1 MITQTQETISYP
13 IIPYKRLRPKSVDEF
28 LDIFED
34 VLDLN
39 LEKGMELDFTIDN
52 KLGSDKISPTL
63 YLAKPKDAF
72 EIANICKEVYEGS
85 YPYKEIE
92 DSQAVKK
99 MIESPE
105 HHFILFKI
113 EEDIV
118 GCFRCVLDFEDHK
131 GYTGGFMVRQEYQG
145 IIDVTKAII
154 GSYAWMWS
162 TYKDEIL
169 MWYCENRT
177 AHAASQYI
185 TSVCGINTVAFFP
198 NKDIFFDKVESDVM
212 GVVFREKALNG
223 YREHQTPLLIRN
235 ALDSFLHCDNLYK
248 LGNFKLVSPNIDLD
262 YQKIT
267 ALQKRFRKDLIK
279 DKYGY
284 QYFQFFITGTQSY
297 FSFLHT
303 PCIQNLEK
311 TKYHVKSLE
320 ELYVYLEEFLK
331 VIKENYIRYSE
342 VFVSAFRPE
351 HQQLF
356 YEFGFRA
363 RGYVPCWSF
372 SKDDNSFEDYVVFN
386 YFEGQVPHAE
396 LLPIGQE
403 LVDLLSVQINQ

>member
-1 MITQTQETISYP
+1 MITQEAISVRNR
-13 IIPYKRLRPKSVDEF
+13 IIPYKKLNPKSIDEF
-28 LDIFED
+28 LDIFLD
-34 VLDLN
+34 VLDLD
-39 LEKGMELDFTIDN
+39 LEKGMDLDFAIDS

-63 YLAKPKDAF
+63 FLAKPKDAL

-92 DSQAVKK
+92 DPLEVKK
-99 MIESPE
+99 MIESPDN
-105 HHFILFKI
+105 HFILFKI
-113 EEDIV
+113 EEDIA
-118 GCFRCVLDFEDHK
+118 GCFRCALDFDHHK
-131 GYTGGFMVRQEYQG
+131 GYTGGFMVRKEYQG

-154 GSYAWMWS
+154 GSYVWMWS
-162 TYKDEIL
+162 SYKDEIL

-235 ALDSFLHCDNLYK
+235 ALDSFLHCDNLYN
-248 LGNFKLVSPNIDLD
+248 LGKFKLVSPDITLD
-262 YQKIT
+262 YEKI
-267 ALQKRFRKDLIK
+267 ALLQKKFRKDIIK

-284 QYFQFFITGTQSY
+284 QYFQFFISGTKSY
-297 FSFLHT
+297 FTFLHT
-303 PCIQNLEK
+303 PLIQNLEK
-311 TKYHVKSLE
+311 TKYHVVSLE

-331 VIKENYIRYSE
+331 VIKENRIRYSE
-342 VFVSAFRPE
+342 AFVSALLPD

-363 RGYVPCWSF
+363 RGYVPCWDF
-372 SKDDNSFEDYVVFN
+372 KKEDKSFEDYVVFN
-386 YFEGQVPHAE
+386 YFEGEIPETA
-396 LLPIGQE
+396 LLPVGQD
-403 LVDLLSVQINQ
+403 LVDMLSLQIN